1 MNKYKIAFFIEHV
14 FGGGAE
20 RVIVN
25 LASSFADHGHKVVL
39 ITTIGV
45 DGEYRVSQPVIRYIL
60 EENGYGKSR
69 FIGRF
74 RRFFKMKRILKK
86 ENPDVLI
93 SFLGSALY
101 YGIFSTRFCPI
112 KSVISVRNDPDFD
125 YSNIL
130 KRVVAKIILPL
141 SEGAVFQTKDAQK
154 WFPYKMQ
161 KKSCIIFN
169 PIKESFY
176 NVEYQPIEKL
186 IVSVGRLTKQKNQTL
201 LIDAFASLAMKSSC
215 VKLYIYGDG
224 ELYNQLDEKILLL
237 GLQGR
242 IVLKGR
248 FEDIPMALSKAS
260 IFVLSSDFE
269 GAPNALMEAMAVGVA
284 CISTD
289 CPCGGPKMIINHNK
303 NGILVPVGGLKEL
316 EAAISDLL
324 SDSNK
329 RISLGKEAKKT
340 AESFRTAIVYD
351 AWNSYLKSIL

>member
-1 MNKYKIAFFIEHV
+1 MHKYKVAFFIEHI

-20 RVIVN
+20 RVIAN

-39 ITTIGV
+39 ITTISI
-45 DGEYRVSQPVIRYIL
+45 DGEYKVPQSVIRYIL

-69 FIGRF
+69 FVGRF
-74 RRFFKMKRILKK
+74 RRFFKLRRILKK
-86 ENPDVLI
+86 EKPDVLI

-101 YGIFSTRFCPI
+101 YGIFSTRFCPT

-125 YSNIL
+125 YPNIL
-130 KRVVAKIILPL
+130 KRTIAKLILPL
-141 SEGAVFQTKDAQK
+141 SEGTVFQTKDAQK

-161 KKSCIIFN
+161 KKSSIIFN
-169 PIKESFY
+169 PINECFY
-176 NVEYQPIEKL
+176 NVEYRPVEKL

-201 LIDAFASLAMKSSC
+201 LINAFTSLAMKFSD
-215 VKLYIYGDG
+215 VKLYLYGDG
-224 ELYNQLDEKILLL
+224 ELYNQLNEKVLLL

-248 FEDIPMALSKAS
+248 FEDIPMALSEAS

-289 CPCGGPKMIINHNK
+289 CPCGGPKMMINHNK
-303 NGILVPVGGLKEL
+303 NGILVPVGDLDEL
-316 EAAISDLL
+316 EEAISDLL
-324 SDSNK
+324 SNPDK
-329 RISLGKEAKKT
+329 RTCLGEEAKKT
-340 AESFRTAIVYD
+340 AEAFRAITVYE
-351 AWNSYLKSIL
+351 AWNSYIKTIL